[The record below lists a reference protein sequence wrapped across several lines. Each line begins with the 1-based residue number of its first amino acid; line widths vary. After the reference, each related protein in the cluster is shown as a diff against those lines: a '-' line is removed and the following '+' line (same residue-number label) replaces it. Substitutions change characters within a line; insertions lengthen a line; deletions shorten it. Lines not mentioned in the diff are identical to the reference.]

1 MDLSWRCRFQSLVLD
16 NPNDGSH
23 DAWCQIKGSSTPAH
37 DKFPRPEYIDP
48 TPSLD
53 SNYLIILSEKKSI
66 ARPIQAEIKILILA
80 FHSTRAS
87 SCSDQS
93 SLWGV
98 GPLQGRT
105 VASGE
110 LLKEEV
116 EKLTSLAAPLFFF
129 FTLRHCKVTLST
141 GLCFLRPIRRRNR
154 VYALY
159 PHRVILENKKDRLSY
174 ALSLISM
181 NFVMNRL
188 F

>member
-1 MDLSWRCRFQSLVLD
+1 MDLSWRCRFQSLLLG

-37 DKFPRPEYIDP
+37 DKFPRPEYINP

-53 SNYLIILSEKKSI
+53 SNYLIILSEKNSI

-87 SCSDQS
+87 SCSVQS

-129 FTLRHCKVTLST
+129 SPSAIARLLFLPDFVFSDLFGAAIGCMLST
-141 GLCFLRPIRRRNR
+141 RI
-154 VYALY
+154 
-159 PHRVILENKKDRLSY
+159 E
-174 ALSLISM
+174 
-181 NFVMNRL
+181 
-188 F
+188 